1 MKQQK
6 SEKFLNEKEKSN
18 GKAEMN
24 NKSVGERKKS
34 FLRIRVRHFI
44 LYRQKTLE
52 NIFSKKKRDSR
63 IILIFYRSL
72 HIFNFLQ
79 SGHDLPHLN

>member
-52 NIFSKKKRDSR
+52 NIFSKKKTRLEDY
-63 IILIFYRSL
+63 LF
-72 HIFNFLQ
+72 
-79 SGHDLPHLN
+79 